1 MYHLLPQHST
11 IQVLALKG
19 EEIDLTR
26 AVVFLSETKKE
37 QGSRSVFKRV
47 IIMIEQRIMLGKEE
61 RKDIR
66 MTRDRDS
73 CFQP

>member
-1 MYHLLPQHST
+1 MYHLLLQHST
-11 IQVLALKG
+11 IQVLALEG

-26 AVVFLSETKKE
+26 AVVFLSETKNE
-37 QGSRSVFKRV
+37 RGSQSVFKRV
-47 IIMIEQRIMLGKEE
+47 IIMIEQSILLGKEE

>member
-1 MYHLLPQHST
+1 MYHLFLQHST

-37 QGSRSVFKRV
+37 RGRQSVFKRV

-66 MTRDRDS
+66 MMTDRDF
-73 CFQP
+73 CF